1 MDNFTKGENNM
12 KQANKERVL
21 ELIRENKGLKE
32 TNETLKKESEDSI
45 SSAAFYRLK
54 QSLNPTKNMGE
65 ALEGGRIKRVERV
78 EKQKTEK
85 RKLKW
90 SSQKQKQADE
100 SNLAK
105 LINKGLYHGTFPLCK
120 SKQLKEE
127 DVQEIN
133 MGGAIVG
140 SVLYFFPDVD
150 LNHPIVVLA
159 TRGILFYLKFRQIC
173 SVLNQKIEE
182 VKTKLSGIK
191 PGWEQK

>member
-1 MDNFTKGENNM
+1 MKG
-12 KQANKERVL
+12 KEKEKIVGW
-21 ELIRENKGLKE
+21 IREGKKYKE
-32 TNETLKKESEDSI
+32 CVELAKEEGIKTDFHNS
-45 SSAAFYRLK
+45 FYK
-54 QSLNPTKNMGE
+54 WQQEVNPTKNMGA
-65 ALEGGRIKRVERV
+65 ALEGGKIKRIER
-78 EKQKTEK
+78 EERQKTEK

-120 SKQLKEE
+120 SQQLKEA

-140 SVLYFFPDVD
+140 SVLYFFPDVN
-150 LNHPIVVLA
+150 LEHPLIVLT

-173 SVLNQKIEE
+173 STITEKVEE
-182 VKTKLSGIK
+182 IKDKLSGIK

>member
-1 MDNFTKGENNM
+1 M
-12 KQANKERVL
+12 KQESKERVL
-21 ELIRENKGLKE
+21 ELIRENKTLKE
-32 TNETLKKESEDSI
+32 TNETITKESEDSI

-54 QSLNPTKNMGE
+54 QSLNPTKNMGA
-65 ALEGGRIKRVERV
+65 ALEKGKIKRVERV

-90 SSQKQKQADE
+90 STQKQKQADE

-140 SVLYFFPDVD
+140 SILYFFPDVNLD
-150 LNHPIVVLA
+150 HPLIVLA

-173 SVLNQKIEE
+173 STITEKVEA
-182 VKTKLSGIK
+182 VKDKLSGLK
-191 PGWEQK
+191 SNWGEGK

>member
-1 MDNFTKGENNM
+1 M
-12 KQANKERVL
+12 KQESKERVV
-21 ELIRENKGLKE
+21 ELIRENKSLKE
-32 TNETLKKESEDSI
+32 TNETLAKESKGSI

-54 QSLNPTKNMGE
+54 QSLNPTKNMGA
-65 ALEGGRIKRVERV
+65 ALESGRIKRVERV
-78 EKQKTEK
+78 EKQKTDK

-127 DVQEIN
+127 DVQSIN

-140 SVLYFFPDVD
+140 SVLYFFPDVNLD
-150 LNHPIVVLA
+150 HPLIVLT

-173 SVLNQKIEE
+173 SVMNQKVAE
-182 VKTKLSGIK
+182 VKDKLSGLK
-191 PGWEQK
+191 PGWGEEK